1 MTRRIIR
8 LATFQKRIHMPLEAH
23 SQEKVVK
30 LFVRL
35 FKTFFTQPLCTTP
48 PLSPSHRKGQF
59 VLHEASHLSQNFPLN
74 NNYEMSGKSTCH
86 TYLESTP
93 SFRRCPNWWGVLPK
107 LILTLFNTYFPPKPM
122 CIYIIMS
129 FGGPISPSETS

>member
-1 MTRRIIR
+1 MQTKYFFLNIWKYFMTRRIIR

-23 SQEKVVK
+23 SQEKVLK

-35 FKTFFTQPLCTTP
+35 FQTFSTQPLCTTP

-74 NNYEMSGKSTCH
+74 INYEIRVLLSFSNHLSLKVE
-86 TYLESTP
+86 YLKKK
-93 SFRRCPNWWGVLPK
+93 FRICSNCVFLDNSK
-107 LILTLFNTYFPPKPM
+107 QHL
-122 CIYIIMS
+122 
-129 FGGPISPSETS
+129 

>member
-8 LATFQKRIHMPLEAH
+8 LATSQKRIHMPLEAH

-35 FKTFFTQPLCTTP
+35 FQTFSTQPLCTTP

-86 TYLESTP
+86 TYLE
-93 SFRRCPNWWGVLPK
+93 
-107 LILTLFNTYFPPKPM
+107 
-122 CIYIIMS
+122 
-129 FGGPISPSETS
+129 